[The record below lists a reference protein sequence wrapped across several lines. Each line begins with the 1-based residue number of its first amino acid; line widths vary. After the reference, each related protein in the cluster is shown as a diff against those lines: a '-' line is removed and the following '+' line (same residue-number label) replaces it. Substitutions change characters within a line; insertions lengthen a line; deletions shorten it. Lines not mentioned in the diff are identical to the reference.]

1 MIFVEEDSIFL
12 ARYNSKLFGK
22 RYSFGS
28 NGKFIKPSSVAII
41 LPYHVSTRV

>member
-1 MIFVEEDSIFL
+1 MIFVQEDSIFL

-41 LPYHVSTRV
+41 LPYHVCTHV